1 MQDDNVLQQKSVVLH
16 FASWYPT
23 NDKPMLGIFIRKH
36 ISLLQ
41 EDLKQG
47 IIYFNIS
54 SHFQKGLEVAFNHE
68 NKLKEIEIRVKKNSF
83 FKSIF
88 IVVGFFKAI
97 NLFKK
102 NIGSPHIAHLHT
114 VLPLAPLVWIFI
126 KISKVKLVVTE
137 HWTGYQP
144 EDGNYKGFY
153 RKLFTKLI
161 IQNSSAVIT
170 VSKQLAEVMS
180 KYGLKFKNLV
190 ISNAVDLH
198 VFNLGDKKMN
208 TNNLIHI
215 SSLDDRQKNVSGII
229 RAFADVAKLNNQSEL
244 IIVGSG
250 ADELSLQTLS
260 EELGL
265 SKQIKFVGNKKGI
278 ELASL
283 IKQSSALVLFSRYE
297 NQPVVILEALACGT
311 PVISTYVGGI
321 SEMLDEHNS
330 IKVEVE
336 NSLQLTNA
344 MQMVLNA
351 NSHFNPLLI
360 HKNILK
366 IIDADI
372 IKNKHLELYRDLLN

>member
-1 MQDDNVLQQKSVVLH
+1 
-16 FASWYPT
+16 
-23 NDKPMLGIFIRKH
+23 
-36 ISLLQ
+36 
-41 EDLKQG
+41 
-47 IIYFNIS
+47 
-54 SHFQKGLEVAFNHE
+54 
-68 NKLKEIEIRVKKNSF
+68 
-83 FKSIF
+83 
-88 IVVGFFKAI
+88 
-97 NLFKK
+97 
-102 NIGSPHIAHLHT
+102 
-114 VLPLAPLVWIFI
+114 
-126 KISKVKLVVTE
+126 
-137 HWTGYQP
+137 
-144 EDGNYKGFY
+144 
-153 RKLFTKLI
+153 
-161 IQNSSAVIT
+161 
-170 VSKQLAEVMS
+170 MS

-198 VFNLGDKKMN
+198 DFNIGDKKIN

-229 RAFADVAKLNNQSEL
+229 RAFADVAKLNNQSKL

-344 MQMVLNA
+344 MEMVLNA